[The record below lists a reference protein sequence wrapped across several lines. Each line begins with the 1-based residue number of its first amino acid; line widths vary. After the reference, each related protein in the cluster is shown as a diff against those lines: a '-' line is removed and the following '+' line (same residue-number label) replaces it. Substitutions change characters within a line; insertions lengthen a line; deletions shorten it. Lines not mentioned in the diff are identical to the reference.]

1 MRFQISFS
9 RCGKS
14 NMLPMDYQY
23 YLSAWI
29 YKVLFNADKDFA
41 QFLHQ
46 TGYSGSSKNF
56 KLFNYSPLIFE
67 QYLLWKERALFE
79 IKSDAI
85 KVKVSFQLGE
95 AAEKFIIGLFNQ
107 QIAYIGNKF
116 NGIELRVNQIERIP
130 DIQESITQSYRA
142 LSPVVIS
149 VIDPST
155 NYARYASP
163 ADEEYS
169 KWIKNNLINKFN
181 SIPHNTN
188 QIVDFEMDF
197 TLKSNP
203 RSKLVTIKPDSE
215 QASKIRGYLFDF
227 ELTAPIYIH
236 NLIQSAGFGEK
247 NSMGFGWCEIG
258 IKEK

>member
-1 MRFQISFS
+1 
-9 RCGKS
+9 
-14 NMLPMDYQY
+14 MLPMDYQY

-67 QYLLWKERALFE
+67 QYVLWKERALFE
-79 IKSDAI
+79 IKGDSI

-116 NGIELRVNQIERIP
+116 NGIELRVNHIERIP
-130 DIQESITQSYRA
+130 DLSESEKHLYRA

-155 NYARYASP
+155 NYAKYISP
-163 ADEEYS
+163 KDKDYS
-169 KWIKNNLINKFN
+169 KWIKNNLINKYN
-181 SIPHNTN
+181 SIPDNAN
-188 QIVDFEMDF
+188 KIVDYEMDF
-197 TLKSNP
+197 VLKNEP
-203 RSKLVTIKPDSE
+203 RSKLITIKPDSE
-215 QASKIRGYLFDF
+215 QASKIRGYLLDF
-227 ELTAPIYIH
+227 ELTAPHFIH

-247 NSMGFGWCEIG
+247 NSMGFGWCE
-258 IKEK
+258 ENNN

>member
-1 MRFQISFS
+1 
-9 RCGKS
+9 
-14 NMLPMDYQY
+14 MDYQY

-29 YKVLFNADKDFA
+29 YKVLFNADKEFA

-67 QYLLWKERALFE
+67 QYVLWKDRALFE
-79 IKSDAI
+79 VKSDTI

-107 QIAYIGNKF
+107 QSAYIGNKS
-116 NGIELRVNQIERIP
+116 NGIELRVNHIERIP
-130 DIQESITQSYRA
+130 DLSESEKHLYRA

-149 VIDPST
+149 IIDPAT
-155 NYARYASP
+155 KYARYTSP

-169 KWIKNNLINKFN
+169 KWLKNNLINKFN
-181 SIPHNTN
+181 SIPLNLN
-188 QIVDFEMDF
+188 KIVDFEMDF
-197 TLKSNP
+197 VLKNEP
-203 RSKLVTIKPDSE
+203 RSKLITIKPDSE

-247 NSMGFGWCEIG
+247 NSM
-258 IKEK
+258 